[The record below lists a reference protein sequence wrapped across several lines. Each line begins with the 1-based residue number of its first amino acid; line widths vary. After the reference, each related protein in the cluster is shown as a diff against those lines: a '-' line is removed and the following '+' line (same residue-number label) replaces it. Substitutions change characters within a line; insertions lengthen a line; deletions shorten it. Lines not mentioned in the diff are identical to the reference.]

1 MLSLRNKKNV
11 VIASVAAALVVFTG
25 AAKHWIIN
33 MPLADEMVYSYG
45 SGNYTIISEQKKTV
59 KYEGL
64 SEKSYT
70 VADIPCEVNIK
81 GKTYQVTQIS
91 DNALANSIRV
101 KKAVIG
107 KNITKI
113 GKKAFYNCKNL
124 STITIKT
131 EFLTKSSVGAN
142 AFKGLNSKVAV
153 TVPKQKLTSY
163 KAILKSKGL
172 KSQNIKGLYQSSQA
186 HLDPADSKL
195 SENASFDLSKSM
207 FDSENCFSRINSE
220 DGIYTSELSAG
231 DSITIKTQF
240 SFKPGIY
247 GHWEEDSRKLVK
259 GHVRCGRCGRCFSDF
274 MLAVHNGMELEEGGC
289 YSNYYIGSNKTSQP
303 TTWAFVPDETPCP
316 AVVKYTLPD
325 GVSYKD
331 GSMKIVGA
339 STKNDFSDACKVD
352 VSDNF
357 VTITIDD
364 VKKSPIF
371 IPLDYEAYKKDLYYS
386 PDIYFS
392 AEKGVKNARDE
403 SIFIKFDVKTDSQLA
418 SESVISTDIS
428 YSYKGTS
435 NTESYEAVIRTASM
449 QVLNT
454 DAEGNSISGAEFDLY
469 QKRVNTQDN
478 VGNLRSVDWK
488 LFKSGIHAGDT
499 ITGLG
504 AGSGFENQY
513 KIVQTKIPDGYDET
527 ESDAEFALTIKQDGT
542 VSAEDENGNALKVEN
557 GVVKVTVVNAGSS
570 SKESSPTV
578 SSSVSTDNAVSGNH
592 EEPGNTEPVKNSDIP
607 ENKTGI
613 LAVYFQDGKKECSMK
628 RYEKIDSA
636 GMIPTKSVSYRA
648 YKFEGCHLAKLTLN
662 GEEIDSIPDK
672 VKDGSTICFY
682 YESN

>member
-1 MLSLRNKKNV
+1 MKLKTVKNFQFDTRICYNNKGTENIQKKRGKNMLKHYFKTLILMS
-11 VIASVAAALVVFTG
+11 AFTLFLCCSIDQKSAC
-25 AAKHWIIN
+25 AAKT
-33 MPLADEMVYSYG
+33 VFSFG
-45 SGNYTIISEQKKTV
+45 SGSYTIINGKEVQ
-59 KYEGL
+59 YEGL
-64 SEKSYT
+64 SEKAYT
-70 VADIPCEVNIK
+70 VADIPDTVELK
-81 GKTYQVTQIS
+81 GKSYHVTQIKDS
-91 DNALANSIRV
+91 ALANSSKIKRV
-101 KKAVIG
+101 SIG
-107 KNITKI
+107 ENVKKI
-113 GKKAFYNCKNL
+113 GKKVFYNCKNL
-124 STITIKT
+124 KSITIKS
-131 EFLTKSSVGAN
+131 ELLKKSSIGAN
-142 AFKGLNSKVAV
+142 AFKGLPSDAV
-153 TVPKQKLTSY
+153 LTVPKEKLSTY
-163 KAILKSKGL
+163 KSILKSKGL
-172 KSQNIKGLYQSSQA
+172 KNQKVKAAAQSSTA
-186 HLDPADSKL
+186 NSDSADSKL

-240 SFKPGIY
+240 SFKPGVY

-392 AEKGVKNARDE
+392 AEKGVKNASDE

-527 ESDAEFALTIKQDGT
+527 ESDAEFALTIKRDGT

-592 EEPGNTEPVKNSDIP
+592 EESSKTESVKNNDIP
-607 ENKTGI
+607 ENKI
-613 LAVYFQDGKKECSMK
+613 
-628 RYEKIDSA
+628 
-636 GMIPTKSVSYRA
+636 
-648 YKFEGCHLAKLTLN
+648 
-662 GEEIDSIPDK
+662 
-672 VKDGSTICFY
+672 
-682 YESN
+682 